1 MYPRARDVQLLIY
14 DMTIK
19 LPKATKQQ
27 LIKSIRRY
35 FEDKLDTEIGDL
47 KASLFLDFCLQEI
60 CPSVYNQAIIDARS
74 FLEDK
79 LSDLGDTYYEPE
91 LDYWQE

>member
-1 MYPRARDVQLLIY
+1 
-14 DMTIK
+14 MTIK
-19 LPKATKQQ
+19 LSKATKQQ

-35 FEDKLDTEIGDL
+35 FEEKLDTEIGDL

-60 CPSVYNQAIIDARS
+60 CSSVYNQAIIDARS

-79 LSDLGDTYYEPE
+79 LSDLEDAYYEPE
-91 LDYWQE
+91 FDYWQE